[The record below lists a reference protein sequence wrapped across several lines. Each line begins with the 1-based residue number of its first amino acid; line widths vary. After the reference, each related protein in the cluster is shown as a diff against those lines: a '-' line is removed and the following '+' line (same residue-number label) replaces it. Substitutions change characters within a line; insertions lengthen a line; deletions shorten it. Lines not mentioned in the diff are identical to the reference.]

1 MKFSKIR
8 IVFEIFYLLTIVV
21 VGLFCGLFISKA
33 GIEYLNRKAGFMIN
47 AFHHTIMND
56 QGYLEIVPPNPSDL
70 R

>member
-1 MKFSKIR
+1 MKFSKKR
-8 IVFEIFYLLTIVV
+8 ICVEILYLLTVIV
-21 VGLFCGLFISKA
+21 VGLFCGLFVSKA
-33 GIEYLNRKAGFMIN
+33 AIEYLNRQAGFMIN